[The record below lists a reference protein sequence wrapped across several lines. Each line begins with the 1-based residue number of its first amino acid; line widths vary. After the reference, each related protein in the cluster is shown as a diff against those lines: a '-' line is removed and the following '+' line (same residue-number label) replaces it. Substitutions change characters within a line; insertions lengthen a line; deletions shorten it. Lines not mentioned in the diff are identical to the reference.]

1 MAAPKGKGKTSK
13 TTSSFSSMYRTKPKV
28 SRPGVHA
35 KTKTSRHKTSK
46 NYKKMSR
53 GQG

>member
-1 MAAPKGKGKTSK
+1 MAAVKAKTKGMNIALFKK
-13 TTSSFSSMYRTKPKV
+13 KPKV

-35 KTKTSRHKTSK
+35 KTKTSKSKNSK
-46 NYKKMSR
+46 NYKKRYR

>member
-1 MAAPKGKGKTSK
+1 MATSKGKTSK
-13 TTSSFSSMYRTKPKV
+13 PSSSFSSKHREKAKV

-35 KTKTSRHKTSK
+35 KTKTSKNKQSR
-46 NYKKMSR
+46 NYKKLSR